1 MKNVSLIVTLVALV
15 LFGLFIILY
24 YATIHIAPERV
35 PTFEQ
40 AWVVSQ
46 VAGEKV
52 ASNEPK
58 LVNIGETI
66 KLYTVIAGKKHK
78 QEELTYFTN
87 APGLKLDGK
96 TIPADK
102 IENWQRRWG
111 VVKVLWFK
119 IDTIKDTYI
128 PVKDEDV
135 LTITYN
141 DDYCSEWGFAW
152 DKIMEVA
159 PEKDINIFTQEL
171 KIPQEYGTTR
181 FKIQALIYAK
191 DNPIIPFRKVNS
203 PGNEAMDQFGIGD
216 NVTRLSISDG
226 DSLLGY
232 YRAFYNLPYINFNEP
247 PEVEGY
253 RIEHF
258 IGGNSLNYLL
268 GALKLMGYKELR
280 FGKLEELYKLT
291 DNLFSE
297 VVPDPQGY
305 YYQNSAPNQ
314 RIRFGP
320 AGVQVGDIIL
330 SGTHGGVISADKS
343 PEGTPNGYLDSSD
356 LVIHCWQGR
365 LNEESLSD
373 AFVPGFDVLRV
384 KR

>member
-1 MKNVSLIVTLVALV
+1 MKNISLIVSLVALV
-15 LFGLFIILY
+15 LFGLFIIFY
-24 YATIHIAPERV
+24 YVTIHIAPERV

-58 LVNIGETI
+58 LANKGETM

-87 APGLKLDGK
+87 APGLRLDGK
-96 TIPADK
+96 IIPADK

-119 IDTIKDTYI
+119 IDTEKDTYI

-135 LTITYN
+135 LNIAYN

-181 FKIQALIYAK
+181 FKIQALIYTK
-191 DNPIIPFRKVNS
+191 DNPIIPLRKVNS
-203 PGNEAMDQFGIGD
+203 PGKEAMDQFGIGD

-232 YRAFYNLPYINFNEP
+232 FRAFYNLPYINFNEP
-247 PEVEGY
+247 PDIEGY
-253 RIEHF
+253 RIERF

-268 GALKLMGYKELR
+268 GALKLMRHKEVK
-280 FGKLEELYKLT
+280 FGSLEELYRLT
-291 DNLFSE
+291 NNLFSE
-297 VVPDPQGY
+297 VVLDSQGFY
-305 YYQNSAPNQ
+305 FQSFLPNQ

-330 SGTHGGVISADKS
+330 SGNHVGVMSADKS
-343 PEGTPNGYLDSSD
+343 SAGTPNGYLDSHD
-356 LVIHCWQGR
+356 LVTHCWQGR
-365 LNEESLSD
+365 LTEEPLSD
-373 AFVPGFDVLRV
+373 AFVPGFYVLRV